1 MNFAVDWRE
10 RCIVTLTE
18 ATKTATP
25 KQKKAFEQNI
35 YVIKRFIEYN
45 KTLQTSSVAKIQ
57 EFIDAYKS
65 LLTKEGLFDNPNL
78 SYALIQ
84 IHNKIN
90 ELSRLKQDRQ
100 GHLKEFLPGSDF
112 LAAAEAFDRLSS

>member
-1 MNFAVDWRE
+1 MIDYDE
-10 RCIVTLTE
+10 TL
-18 ATKTATP
+18 
-25 KQKKAFEQNI
+25 
-35 YVIKRFIEYN
+35 R
-45 KTLQTSSVAKIQ
+45 SSSAAKIQ
-57 EFIDAYKS
+57 EFINAYKS
-65 LLTKEGLFDNPNL
+65 LLTKEGLFDSPNL

-112 LAAAEAFDRLSS
+112 LAAAEAFDRLSKPKKG